1 MISLERLQQ
10 IIPPDQALANKALA
24 ISLQQIAGITNMTLP
39 TLAQA
44 VANLETTRN
53 LPAISSLEEAVPPS
67 IADYY
72 INLGNDGQPLLV
84 CDVLG
89 IAAGY
94 QVANSF
100 INTVST
106 LANTDVSYLTTI
118 YETMSNVVIGTY
130 GDPTSGPVII
140 PSGLPAA
147 GTYYSETANVENPDP
162 PPANITVLVATAATN
177 AFTGGSGG
185 DPGNVTPSTGPGLLS
200 VAYPEISNIANAS
213 PGQVSALN
221 SYFNSMGAQVTLE
234 KSLQVK
240 AQIDFANLTP
250 NSSSTVYSLITSLP
264 YYGRQREQGGLFQFW
279 EGVANLSTF
288 TGQAMVAA
296 MREGHNQEYLD
307 NAGIE
312 TNNHIPADPNPPIP
326 TANLIPSTYTA
337 QEAAN
342 LVIK

>member
-44 VANLETTRN
+44 VANLETTRD
-53 LPAISSLEEAVPPS
+53 LPAISSLEQAVPTA

-72 INLGNDGQPLLV
+72 INTLGNNGQPLVV

-94 QVANSF
+94 KVANIF

-106 LANTDVSYLTTI
+106 LANTDVAYLTTI
-118 YETMSNVVIGTY
+118 YQTMDSVVGNVY
-130 GDPTSGPVII
+130 GDPVTGPVII
-140 PSGLPAA
+140 PSGQPAA
-147 GTYYSETANVENPDP
+147 GTYYAEIGNVGNVSN
-162 PPANITVLVATAATN
+162 AVITTAATN
-177 AFTGGSGG
+177 AFTGGDGG
-185 DPGNVTPSTGPGLLS
+185 DPGNALPATGPGLLAVS
-200 VAYPEISNIANAS
+200 YPEISNIANSS
-213 PGQVSALN
+213 PGQVSTLN

-234 KSLQVK
+234 KSLQAK

-250 NSSSTVYSLITSLP
+250 NSSPVVYSLIYNLP
-264 YYGRQREQGGLFQFW
+264 YYGQKNEQGGLFQFW
-279 EGVANLSTF
+279 EGVADISTF
-288 TGQAMVAA
+288 TGQAVVATL
-296 MREGHNQEYLD
+296 REGHNQTYL
-307 NAGIE
+307 NRAGIQ
-312 TNNHIPADPNPPIP
+312 TNNHIPAEPDPPL
-326 TANLIPSTYTA
+326 ANAVLIPSTYSA